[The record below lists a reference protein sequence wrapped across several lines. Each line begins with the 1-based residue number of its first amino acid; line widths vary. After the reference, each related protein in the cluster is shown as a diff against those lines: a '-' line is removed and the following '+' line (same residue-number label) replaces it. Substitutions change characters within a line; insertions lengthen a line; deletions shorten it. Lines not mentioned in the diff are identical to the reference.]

1 MSSGAKWGPTASALG
16 AVAEGMKLDVTDS
29 KNVDE
34 VVKARPLAETSWFY
48 HGFIMFLCILSPSS
62 PPCHAVRHPIKAG
75 FMARLLG
82 RQAVTEKYG
91 APDILVNNAGITKD
105 TLMMRCLDRS
115 EC

>member
-1 MSSGAKWGPTASALG
+1 
-16 AVAEGMKLDVTDS
+16 
-29 KNVDE
+29 
-34 VVKARPLAETSWFY
+34 
-48 HGFIMFLCILSPSS
+48 
-62 PPCHAVRHPIKAG
+62 
-75 FMARLLG
+75 MARLLG